1 MYWVRIAFFKLNLTG
16 CNMAAFVEQRIAQR
30 FLQMHADLRKQRE
43 WSVFFG
49 RWAWWMCDC
58 HRLPM
63 IKFLTMD
70 MYCFYDIDVDRFYH
84 LYNMNC
90 ISWSPVEC
98 ERSGNKWNL
107 LQPLYR
113 ADDVRKIS
121 ICHSHRPPDTHRW
134 MFHACHIRRS
144 SGFAGI
150 YTQHYSTIISIW
162 LNDIWM
168 IFEWY
173 LNDIWMIFEC
183 MLFSPG
189 FRFRL
194 LTPPQATRAAGRC
207 EVWTKLVTQESLHHC
222 II

>member
-1 MYWVRIAFFKLNLTG
+1 
-16 CNMAAFVEQRIAQR
+16 
-30 FLQMHADLRKQRE
+30 
-43 WSVFFG
+43 
-49 RWAWWMCDC
+49 
-58 HRLPM
+58 
-63 IKFLTMD
+63 
-70 MYCFYDIDVDRFYH
+70 
-84 LYNMNC
+84 MNC

-150 YTQHYSTIISIW
+150 YTQHYSTIILIW

-173 LNDIWMIFEC
+173 LNDIWMIFEWYLNAC
-183 MLFSPG
+183 CLALASASDFSLRLRRLAQLVDVKYELNSSRKSPCIIVSFKAG
-189 FRFRL
+189 HNNRFRNLSLSKPVHFYVPCYSNCATLVRNSDCL
-194 LTPPQATRAAGRC
+194 LHPLPC
-207 EVWTKLVTQESLHHC
+207 C
-222 II
+222 